1 MGGSVVQIG
10 ISGPVPEDLTVFET
24 MRAEPD
30 RRIRLWSRHL
40 ERLRRGCATVGFP
53 LDEDAV
59 AAALEGLPAGAVLRV
74 RLAVDAAGRARVA
87 HQPLPANPPF
97 WRAQFSPMR
106 LDSDDPWLR
115 IKSSH
120 RPIYEG
126 ARAALRD
133 GCDEAILLNQRGEVC
148 EGSITSLFLR
158 RGDVML
164 TPPLHCGLLPG
175 VLRAS
180 LLATGAAS
188 EQVLMPDDLSQGD
201 LFCGNALRGLI
212 PLRLIQS

>member
-30 RRIRLWSRHL
+30 RRIRLWPHHL
-40 ERLRRGCATVGFP
+40 ERLRRGCATVGFQ

-59 AAALEGLPAGAVLRV
+59 AAALQGLPAGTVLRV
-74 RLAVDAAGRARVA
+74 RLAVDAAGRTRVA

-97 WRAQFSPMR
+97 WRGQFSPMR

-120 RPIYEG
+120 RPAYDG

-158 RGDVML
+158 RGDALL

-180 LLATGAAS
+180 LLATGMAS

-212 PLRLIQS
+212 PLRLVQS

>member
-1 MGGSVVQIG
+1 
-10 ISGPVPEDLTVFET
+10 
-24 MRAEPD
+24 
-30 RRIRLWSRHL
+30 
-40 ERLRRGCATVGFP
+40 
-53 LDEDAV
+53 
-59 AAALEGLPAGAVLRV
+59 
-74 RLAVDAAGRARVA
+74 
-87 HQPLPANPPF
+87 
-97 WRAQFSPMR
+97 MR